1 MVMIDAKAS
10 YGIVLSGYFAYCAR
24 VVLRRK
30 HLIVATWRDAVLL
43 PKSLF
48 ALVKSRARGFSTF
61 RRGSP
66 HALRGAGAAPT
77 VSAFLAQIAGSK
89 PTLKF
94 RNRLFGVTG
103 SALL

>member
-48 ALVKSRARGFSTF
+48 ALVKSTLSVERALLRQSLHFWRRLPDLSPPSNFETGFS
-61 RRGSP
+61 
-66 HALRGAGAAPT
+66 
-77 VSAFLAQIAGSK
+77 V
-89 PTLKF
+89 
-94 RNRLFGVTG
+94 
-103 SALL
+103 